1 MTDATFKD
9 HFSSGSDGY
18 AAYRPTYPAALT
30 DELARISPAHERA
43 LDCGCGTGQLSVLL
57 AGRFRHVTATDASAA
72 QIGQARPHDRVAYRV
87 ALAENSGLPDASIG
101 LVKGA
106 QAAHWR
112 DLGKFYPARRRNA
125 PPPYAPPPN

>member
-72 QIGQARPHDRVAYRV
+72 QIGQARPHDRVRSEEHTSELQSLMRISSAV
-87 ALAENSGLPDASIG
+87 FCSKKKKNKMTII
-101 LVKGA
+101 
-106 QAAHWR
+106 
-112 DLGKFYPARRRNA
+112 
-125 PPPYAPPPN
+125 